1 MKVKKCPESAQ
12 VVKQIAS
19 GSSIHASLPEKEPK
33 ITMTE
38 CLSFP
43 RARKARHCVFFCSFR
58 TLSDLE
64 ALPADSAK
72 RPTQLVE
79 IRKSVSAEI
88 FPACPRVGVWL
99 FLFLFL
105 FYSLPPL
112 PCLLP
117 WLHSFFLLPPE
128 AVRGCL
134 CERSRAS
141 RQASTSDSLGEAL
154 N

>member
-99 FLFLFL
+99 FL
-105 FYSLPPL
+105 SLSFSLLLSASLTLSAPL
-112 PCLLP
+112 APFIL
-117 WLHSFFLLPPE
+117 S
-128 AVRGCL
+128 ASS
-134 CERSRAS
+134 RSCARLS
-141 RQASTSDSLGEAL
+141 V
-154 N
+154 